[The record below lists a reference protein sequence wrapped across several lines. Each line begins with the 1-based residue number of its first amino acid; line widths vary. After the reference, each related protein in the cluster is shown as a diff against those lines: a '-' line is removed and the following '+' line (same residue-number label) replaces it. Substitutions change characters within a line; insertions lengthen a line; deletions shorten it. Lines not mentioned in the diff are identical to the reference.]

1 MLGNLHLRADEHA
14 EAIRWSQR
22 AVALNPGEAESYAW
36 LANVL
41 SYAGRSAEALEQ
53 LEHARRLD
61 PLHPPL
67 WDFYIGRALLHLG
80 RYQEALAWLE
90 TCSRRAPYFAF
101 GHARIY
107 TAATLAQLG
116 RLEEARAALPGPQ
129 GAKGY
134 ASIGEILRTGSYLAS
149 IERDQLIEGLR
160 KAGFPE

>member
-1 MLGNLHLRADEHA
+1 MRGGSTRY
-14 EAIRWSQR
+14 IRRFGTSISVER
-22 AVALNPGEAESYAW
+22 CCT
-36 LANVL
+36 
-41 SYAGRSAEALEQ
+41 
-53 LEHARRLD
+53 
-61 PLHPPL
+61 
-67 WDFYIGRALLHLG
+67 WDVIRKHW
-80 RYQEALAWLE
+80 AWLE

-134 ASIGEILRTGSYLAS
+134 ASIGEILRAGSYLAS